1 MIARIESDP
10 ADSGRARLPP
20 RLLATMIGLGFAS
33 GLPLFLTNRVLQQ
46 WLSESGLSLA
56 AIGAVGVIGLPYVL
70 KFLWAPLF
78 DRAPPPPFRVLGR
91 RRGWLLLAQLGVSL
105 SIAAIACADPRR
117 DAVWLVDA
125 AVALAFFSA
134 SQDIAIDA
142 WRIESFAPSRQ
153 TAALGLYVWGYR
165 IALVLAL
172 SGTIWLAGANPLGWH
187 GAYAAMALLS
197 LSGPALCLSLPE
209 PHAPAHVNER
219 LVDALRRSVAVP
231 FADLLRRPAAVLVL
245 AFVATFNL
253 GTQFADTLAIPLYHR
268 LGYGHDQVAAAIGVP
283 NLIAA
288 LAGAALAGV
297 LVRALGLGRAL
308 VGCTLVQMASLCV
321 YFVLLGRPPSGG
333 LLIAKTVIEE
343 LAESTAQTVFLSYL
357 SLLCAREFAAT
368 QYALL
373 SALSALGW
381 RTLAGSSGAIAAAIG
396 MHEFYLFALACC
408 LPSIALMM
416 YLLSRFPAGVPP
428 RISGG

>member
-1 MIARIESDP
+1 MTAPIEPAPDITRPSARPLP
-10 ADSGRARLPP
+10 AL
-20 RLLATMIGLGFAS
+20 MIGLGFAS

-46 WLSESGLSLA
+46 WLSEAGLSLA

-78 DRAPPPPFRVLGR
+78 DRAPPPPFRRLGR
-91 RRGWLLLAQLGVSL
+91 RRGWLLLAQLGIFL
-105 SIAAIACADPRR
+105 SIAAIALADPHRAPMR
-117 DAVWLVDA
+117 LVDA

-142 WRIESFAPSRQ
+142 WRIESFPASRQ
-153 TAALGLYVWGYR
+153 TAALGMYVWGYR
-165 IALVLAL
+165 IALLVAL
-172 SGTIWLAGANPLGWH
+172 SGTIWLAGVNPLGWH
-187 GAYAAMALLS
+187 GAYGAMAALS
-197 LSGPALCLSLPE
+197 LAGPALCLALREPE
-209 PHAPAHVNER
+209 APAAR
-219 LVDALRRSVAVP
+219 ADGFGAALHRSVVIP
-231 FADLLRRPAAVLVL
+231 FADLLRRPAAFVAL

-268 LGYGHDQVAAAIGVP
+268 LGYSHDQVAAAIGVP
-283 NLIAA
+283 NLLAA

-297 LVRALGLGRAL
+297 LVRTLGLGRAL
-308 VGCTLVQMASLCV
+308 VGCMLVQMASLSV
-321 YFVLLGRPPSGG
+321 YFVLLGHAPTGG
-333 LLIAKTVIEE
+333 LLVAKTVIEE

-396 MHEFYLFALACC
+396 WHAFYLFALACC
-408 LPSIALMM
+408 LPSIAVML
-416 YLLSRFPAGVPP
+416 YLLRRFPAGVPP
-428 RISGG
+428 RISAG